1 MINRVILT
9 GRITKDLEL
18 RKTQTNKSILNFN
31 LAVDR
36 KFTKET
42 DFIEIQCWNQNAEF
56 LSQYAKKGTL
66 ISIDGRIETN
76 VYENQEGKKIYKT
89 YITAEN
95 VEIIN
100 QPREKDSDET
110 SVDSDKFGHT
120 YDEIK
125 SEDLPFY

>member
-56 LSQYAKKGTL
+56 LNQYAKKGTL

-100 QPREKDSDET
+100 QPKEKDSNET
-110 SVDSDKFGHT
+110 SVDSSKFGHT